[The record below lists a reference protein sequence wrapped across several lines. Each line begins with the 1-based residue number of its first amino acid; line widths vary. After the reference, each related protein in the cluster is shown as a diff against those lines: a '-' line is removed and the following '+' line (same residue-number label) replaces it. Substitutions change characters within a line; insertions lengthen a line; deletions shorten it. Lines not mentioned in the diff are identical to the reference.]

1 MGKEKSH
8 EEKLLHEEQME
19 TGQQRP
25 LDIRNDGIDSYAKR
39 EKDILLSHLT
49 TLIKTLITILT
60 KMNSEAYA

>member
-39 EKDILLSHLT
+39 EKGLLQFFSSH
-49 TLIKTLITILT
+49 
-60 KMNSEAYA
+60 